1 MARGIMALFL
11 LKKLI
16 SLFVTFILITMVV
29 FAVVKLTPGNPF
41 SIYQASQEK
50 AVAKMAPADYE
61 ELLKRYDLDKP
72 IYVQYKKWLFSLIG
86 GSLGESF
93 SERRPV
99 SDVIGERLFPT
110 LFLNFFSLLIMLMIS
125 IPVGTFSALR
135 KDSLFDKISGG
146 VLYGLFALPSFWIAV
161 LLILFFGVTLKIFP
175 FFGMHSDGAGEFGF
189 FRSTLDL
196 MYHALLP
203 AVCMALGGLAFFA
216 RFTRS
221 ALLEV
226 MHQDYVRTAKAK
238 GVPGGKLFFRHIL
251 RSALIPFVTLFG
263 LILPEMVAGSVIIE
277 SVFSW
282 PGLGQLY
289 LKAVYTRDYPVI
301 MAESV
306 LGAVLV
312 LFSSIFTDFG
322 YFIVDPRTRR
332 R

>member
-1 MARGIMALFL
+1 MALFL
-11 LKKLI
+11 GKKLI
-16 SLFVTFILITMVV
+16 SLLVTFILITMVV
-29 FAVVKLTPGNPF
+29 FAVVKFAPGTPF
-41 SIYQASQEK
+41 SVFQASQEK
-50 AVAKMAPADYE
+50 AVSRMAPSDYQ
-61 ELLKRYDLDKP
+61 ELLKKYDLDKP
-72 IYVQYKKWLFSLIG
+72 MLVQYRKWLLSLLT

-99 SDVIGERLFPT
+99 SSVIGERLPPT
-110 LFLNFFSLLIMLMIS
+110 LFLNFFTLFLMLAIS
-125 IPVGTFSALR
+125 VPIGALSALR
-135 KDSLFDKISGG
+135 KDSPFDKVSGS
-146 VLYGLFALPSFWIAV
+146 VLYGLYALPSFWIAV
-161 LLILFFGVTLKIFP
+161 LMILFFGVTLKVLP
-175 FFGMHSDGAGEFGF
+175 FFGMHSDGAKDFGAI
-189 FRSTLDL
+189 RYTLDL
-196 MYHALLP
+196 FYHAFLP
-203 AVCMALGGLAFFA
+203 ALCMALGGLAFLS

-221 ALLEV
+221 TLLEV

-238 GVPGGKLFFRHIL
+238 GVGGKKLFLDHIL

-306 LGAVLV
+306 LGAFLV
-312 LFSSIFTDFG
+312 LLGSVLTDLG
-322 YFIVDPRTRR
+322 YFAADPRTRR